1 MTSMTLY
8 IKSGV
13 LTFLSFFWVA
23 LSLFLAP
30 NVQAAE
36 IVQALKPAQSRVVFS
51 LFSQLFN
58 LSGTLSSYS
67 GNLYLDDGDFSKSRI
82 EVRADLSGIHLDSSP
97 EMQLL
102 PLDEIFRSLPS
113 APATFQ
119 STKLSLVGKNL
130 FRVEGAFVSNG
141 KSKLVSF
148 PMRLV
153 SSTSDM
159 TKIYLETKGPL
170 KDWDRSIPLPINPQT
185 DSGEIKAEIVFSPSA
200 VPATNKMAR

>member
-1 MTSMTLY
+1 MTNMTLY
-8 IKSGV
+8 IKTGL
-13 LTFLSFFWVA
+13 LTFLGMFWVA
-23 LSLFLAP
+23 LNLSQMPDAS
-30 NVQAAE
+30 AAE
-36 IVQALKPAQSRVVFS
+36 IVQVLKPAQSRVVFS

-67 GNLYLDDGDFSKSRI
+67 GNLYLDEGDFSKSRI
-82 EVRADLSGIHLDSSP
+82 EVRADLSGLHLNSSP

-130 FRVEGAFVSNG
+130 FRVEGAFVSRG

-153 SSTSDM
+153 STSSNM
-159 TKIYLETKGPL
+159 TKIYLETRGPL
-170 KDWDRSIPLPINPQT
+170 KDWDHSIPLPINPQT

-200 VPATNKMAR
+200 NAATNKLVR